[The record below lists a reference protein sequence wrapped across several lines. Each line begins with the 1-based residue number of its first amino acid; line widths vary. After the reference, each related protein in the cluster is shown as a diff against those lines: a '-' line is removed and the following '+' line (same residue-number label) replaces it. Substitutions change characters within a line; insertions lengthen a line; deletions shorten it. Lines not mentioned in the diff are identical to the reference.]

1 MQLLGK
7 LQRFSFAAPRV
18 YENFYDGK
26 FVPSKGTQFYDMFNP
41 VTQELVARSPQSTP
55 EEFNAIVANAKEA
68 FQTWSRT
75 PLLSKYCPMQPVSA
89 TCLTL
94 FP

>member
-1 MQLLGK
+1 MQLLSK

-26 FVPSKGTQFYDMFNP
+26 FVPSKSTQFFEVYNP
-41 VTQELVARSPQSTP
+41 VTQEHVARSPQSSQ

-68 FQTWSRT
+68 YKTWSKV
-75 PLLSKYCPMQPVSA
+75 PLLSIALS
-89 TCLTL
+89 
-94 FP
+94 